1 MKQDGLK
8 IVTIGGFG
16 HVFSVLDEIWQY
28 PRSVVAACAAGYE
41 NEDITAITAHP
52 ACMNARVF
60 ADYRKMIDMVRPD
73 VAIVSTRLDR
83 IAEIAVEA
91 AQRGCHLICEKPLAL
106 TMDSFRCLSS
116 AVLNANVNL
125 TAMLSMKSKAAF
137 RTARRLYQD
146 NAIGRAV
153 VLNVRKSY
161 KWGQRPVWFAEK
173 RTYGDTIG
181 WVGIHAFSI
190 IYYTTGRLFASFSA
204 AQFNQDHPDYPDCQ
218 DCAVLS
224 GRLSGGAA
232 ATITID
238 MFRPESAAT
247 WGDDWL
253 RIVGTEG
260 IVEVNADEKVC
271 RILTIPDTHLRTVPL
286 EQDGTIYRDFLDT
299 VAGGSIDTMLREEA
313 FLLTQQCLYARRAAE
328 SGQQV
333 CIETEND
340 F

>member
-161 KWGQRPVWFAEK
+161 KWGQRPVCREADL
-173 RTYGDTIG
+173 RRYHRLG
-181 WVGIHAFSI
+181 WYSCVQYHLLYNRPVVRIVFGGSVQP
-190 IYYTTGRLFASFSA
+190 GSSRLS
-204 AQFNQDHPDYPDCQ
+204 
-218 DCAVLS
+218 
-224 GRLSGGAA
+224 RLSGLCCS
-232 ATITID
+232 
-238 MFRPESAAT
+238 F
-247 WGDDWL
+247 
-253 RIVGTEG
+253 
-260 IVEVNADEKVC
+260 
-271 RILTIPDTHLRTVPL
+271 
-286 EQDGTIYRDFLDT
+286 
-299 VAGGSIDTMLREEA
+299 
-313 FLLTQQCLYARRAAE
+313 RAA
-328 SGQQV
+328 
-333 CIETEND
+333 
-340 F
+340 